1 MYFVDQFG
9 FVQCGPLSQRHTR
22 AVEQKLHVITNISNV
37 GHAPVNYLL
46 AEFFYA
52 QKIGSSTLFIHSEV
66 FENLPR
72 LSRIS
77 LDGVPR
83 DAAQL
88 AAFKSKCKTF
98 CGEPVFLRTGYFFA
112 FG

>member
-1 MYFVDQFG
+1 MAELSRSIAGRCVDQFG
-9 FVQCGPLSQRHTR
+9 FVQCGPLSQRLTR
-22 AVEQKLHVITNISNV
+22 TVEQKLHVITNISNV

-52 QKIGSSTLFIHSEV
+52 YKIGISMLFIHSKV

-83 DAAQL
+83 DFAQN
-88 AAFKSKCKTF
+88 AGDVGKRKTF
-98 CGEPVFLRTGYFFA
+98 CG
-112 FG
+112 